1 MTMDQAS
8 KKNGGIDRRVS
19 TRSSMR
25 ISADIGNEEFGAGMI
40 ADGFRPPQPEAEGNR
55 TGRETYLSS
64 SSTNVADGS
73 IPSSSIAPNSPPNPE
88 KAAGPRESFTLRH
101 DGAMGPISQPS
112 APTQASSTTTD
123 SAPFIQP
130 DGPYEGPS
138 GPSHPY
144 QMYTQDVRA
153 ARTMSVTTSYAGPR
167 GPAHPYGM
175 YTQNTATDVPQVAPV
190 THFQGLPDQ
199 YQRRL
204 GPEGEDIADMIGPD
218 GHTEQLPPYT
228 RYPDETYARKVR
240 DAENSAEPATGG
252 ATVVREPAEPASP
265 ETPEVIPPGAGG
277 IGLATRNPE
286 FESTDNLDSPRS
298 RHSTRSF
305 SSEGSDH
312 AINTAA
318 AAATNEKAKPLK
330 PWQVWMRKRMWGIV
344 PYWAILMTLVV
355 LTLMVA
361 ILGSVIGTFMSRRY
375 KPGRKDGY
383 TDPNSLPSITATY
396 DATPIPTPS
405 DLPPLPTGSFGLA
418 PLTPNRVS
426 NTCFNDTTLSQAWNC
441 YFVMASMTVTVDRK
455 PESKGGEYTV
465 ALGCNQSATIT
476 NNVYAYGE
484 QPPIVNPVS
493 MELVTDLLEP
503 NRGPAWFRILPYNK
517 TVILPQ
523 HFLSPTGSSPP
534 ARIKARAL
542 RELYPRMGEFKRKGI
557 AKPGDRPWVCN
568 WPQTFL
574 EIFIYPQQN
583 SSWASFT
590 GRPPPPPLQTSE
602 GQTSSITQVPAS
614 PETPPPTVPETP
626 ETPETPAPVA
636 PPTTSTS
643 DPSLPLPTPPPK
655 NAAKEPKDDLKDDPK
670 EPKEPKEPKGP
681 PLPAGP
687 GGPKEAK
694 RRADRS
700 GGVIRKRQQQATTT
714 TPSTT
719 SSTPTSPFGPV
730 DTGAGFV
737 PPLPPYPRVLKL
749 EERRID
755 GAPMPDCT
763 QWEIQEDGSAKPA
776 LDANGKMIVIQ
787 IVENEP
793 PPPGEEG
800 GLGDVQRRSSS
811 SSWEQNSSHPFIRR
825 ESGPDVSQCG
835 CMWFLT

>member
-1 MTMDQAS
+1 MDQAS
-8 KKNGGIDRRVS
+8 KKNSGIDRRVS

-88 KAAGPRESFTLRH
+88 KAAGPRVSFTLRH

-112 APTQASSTTTD
+112 APTRASSTTTD

-153 ARTMSVTTSYAGPR
+153 ARTMSVTTSSTEPMSETSYAGPR

-298 RHSTRSF
+298 RHSARSF

-455 PESKGGEYTV
+455 PESEGGEYTV

-602 GQTSSITQVPAS
+602 GQTS
-614 PETPPPTVPETP
+614 
-626 ETPETPAPVA
+626 
-636 PPTTSTS
+636 
-643 DPSLPLPTPPPK
+643 
-655 NAAKEPKDDLKDDPK
+655 
-670 EPKEPKEPKGP
+670 
-681 PLPAGP
+681 
-687 GGPKEAK
+687 GGL
-694 RRADRS
+694 
-700 GGVIRKRQQQATTT
+700 VRKRQQQAATT

-730 DTGAGFV
+730 DTGPGFV

-749 EERRID
+749 EERRIG

-800 GLGDVQRRSSS
+800 GLGDH
-811 SSWEQNSSHPFIRR
+811 SHPFIRRR